1 MYGVY
6 SQNKIMSAEK
16 ILSNWKQKKIKP
28 VYWLQGEEEY
38 YIDQLVNY
46 AEREMLTEAEAGFN
60 LTVFYGRD
68 ADWATV
74 INACTRYPMFAE
86 KQVVLL
92 KEAQG
97 MKEIEKLESYI
108 AAPLAST
115 VFIVAYKGKLL
126 DKRTKLHK
134 LILTNAEVFNSEK
147 IKEYKIQEWIG
158 EFVQSKGYSI
168 KPKCI
173 AMLEE
178 HIGNDLSRIA
188 NEIDKLSLNL
198 AGKKI
203 IEEDDIEKY
212 IGISKEYNVF
222 ELQDAIAKKDLAK
235 AIKIIN
241 YFNSNPKA
249 VPIQMALPALYAFIS
264 KTYAAFGLA
273 DKSDNALKPLF
284 YFNVHAL
291 QQGKLMMKNYGYQG
305 VERLLLLLHQY
316 NLKSV
321 GVGDNGT
328 SGPMLMK
335 EMVAKMMI

>member
-1 MYGVY
+1 
-6 SQNKIMSAEK
+6 MSAEK
-16 ILSNWKQKKIKP
+16 ILSNWKQKKYKP

-46 AEREMLTEAEAGFN
+46 AEHQLLTEAEAEFN

-68 ADWATV
+68 ADWAAV
-74 INACTRYPMFAE
+74 LNACKRYPMFAE

-92 KEAQG
+92 KEAQH

-108 AAPLAST
+108 SSPLSST
-115 VFIVAYKGKLL
+115 IFIVAYKGKSI

-134 LILTNAEVFNSEK
+134 LILTDAELFNSEK
-147 IKEYKIQEWIG
+147 IKEYKIQEWIAQL
-158 EFVQSKGYSI
+158 VQSKGYSI
-168 KPKCI
+168 QPKCV
-173 AMLEE
+173 ALLEE
-178 HIGNDLSRIA
+178 HIGNDLNRIA
-188 NEIDKLSLNL
+188 NEIDKLSLNM
-198 AGKKI
+198 AGKKK

-222 ELQDAIAKKDLAK
+222 ELQDAIAKKDLVK

-241 YFNSNPKA
+241 YFESNPKA
-249 VPIQMALPALYAFIS
+249 VPIQQALPALYAFIS

-284 YFNVHAL
+284 YFNVNSL
-291 QQGKLMMKNYGYQG
+291 QQGKLMMKNYGYSG
-305 VERLLLLLHQY
+305 VEKLLLLLHHY

-328 SGPMLMK
+328 SGPLLMK
-335 EMVAKMMI
+335 EMVAKMML